1 MRSMGLADRRKN
13 CMKTLIRF
21 ALLASCA
28 QFTVAAFAQEKP
40 DLAPTSATGPAAP
53 LVYESAFADY
63 RTDKD
68 SQPVEWKESN
78 ARVAKPRDEH
88 AGHDMGA
95 SAEKKVPH
103 HGHQHKE

>member
-1 MRSMGLADRRKN
+1 
-13 CMKTLIRF
+13 MKTLIRF

-28 QFTVAAFAQEKP
+28 QFAAAALAQDKP
-40 DLAPTSATGPAAP
+40 DPAPASATAPAAP

-68 SQPVEWKESN
+68 SAPVEWKESN

-95 SAEKKVPH
+95 GTEKKDPH